1 MSVFLARRESAV
13 KTEDRDSSDDTSD
26 DEAEK
31 QPKIK
36 RCCELALQIDRLK
49 RKHAAKKHKIT
60 VQIAEHD
67 AKVQAEVKA
76 EAESPPSCAEVEPP
90 SWRRTLHHCSSDAV
104 TIVGDYL
111 KDIVPPTSVVELN
124 RGKTALLSV
133 PQHTVAIIGKLG
145 LDYKYLTSTKRKRHI
160 GSE

>member
-1 MSVFLARRESAV
+1 MESV
-13 KTEDRDSSDDTSD
+13 KTCDRDSSDDTSD

-31 QPKIK
+31 HDSSDDELNK
-36 RCCELALQIDRLK
+36 CCQLALQIDRLK

-60 VQIAEHD
+60 VQLAEHD

-76 EAESPPSCAEVEPP
+76 EAESPPSYAEVEPP

-111 KDIVPPTSVVELN
+111 KDVVPPTSVAELN
-124 RGKTALLSV
+124 RGSTTLLSV
-133 PQHTVAIIGKLG
+133 PQQTVAIIHSLG
-145 LDYKYLTSTKRKRHI
+145 LDYEYFTSILHKRRKRST

>member
-1 MSVFLARRESAV
+1 MSRQESAV

-31 QPKIK
+31 HDSSDDELNK
-36 RCCELALQIDRLK
+36 CCQLALQIDRLK
-49 RKHAAKKHKIT
+49 RKHAAKKHKIA
-60 VQIAEHD
+60 VQLADHD

-76 EAESPPSCAEVEPP
+76 EAESPSYAEVEPP

-124 RGKTALLSV
+124 RGSTTLLSV
-133 PQHTVAIIGKLG
+133 PQQTVAIIHSPG
-145 LDYKYLTSTKRKRHI
+145 LDYEYFTSTKRKRHI